1 MSKWNSRRWWVC
13 IWAILMSTF
22 LMVYSVITKTDLS
35 WFGAGIALFQLII
48 GAYLASNTIT
58 KPRGKE

>member
-35 WFGAGIALFQLII
+35 WFGAAMALFQLII
-48 GAYLASNTIT
+48 GAYIASNTIT